1 MILKRLKAG
10 EVCSGKQLE
19 FEEEF
24 LTEVRKIIED
34 VRLKGYSSVLAFEN
48 KFSERKNN
56 KIYYSKDEL
65 KNSFETLEKSKQE
78 LLQRVAKRIGNFAQA
93 QKNCLTNLDIQ
104 TADSNLGHKIIP
116 VDSVCCY
123 APGGRYPLPSSVLM
137 TAVVAKVA
145 GVKRVV
151 VTSPQAS
158 CEILAASYLAGAD
171 CFYNLGGA
179 QAIAAF
185 AYGAGMIEPC
195 SMIVGPGN
203 KWVTAAKQLVSGV
216 VGIDMLAGPSE
227 LLVVADKSARADWIA
242 ADLLAQA
249 EHDSD
254 AKAMLISLEEDL
266 IQEVEKELTQQLA
279 NLSTAKVAG
288 KSLLEN
294 GFAVVVKNLEEAI
307 ELSDKIAPEHLQLM
321 LENAE
326 MKLEQFSSYG
336 SIFLGNYSAEVFGDY
351 GIGPNHV
358 LPTAGSAKFASGLS
372 VFNFLK
378 ARTFVYCKD
387 SANTKNILKDTAEFA
402 EIENLEGHKKAALIR
417 QI

>member
-1 MILKRLKAG
+1 MILKRLKVE
-10 EVCSGKQLE
+10 EVNIAESLE
-19 FEEEF
+19 FKEGF
-24 LTEVRKIIED
+24 LSEVRKIIED
-34 VRLKGYSSVLAFEN
+34 VKLNGYSAVLAYTK
-48 KFSERKNN
+48 KFSEIKDD
-56 KIYYSKDEL
+56 KIYYSREEL
-65 KNSFETLEKSKQE
+65 KNSFAALEKNKQG
-78 LLQRVAKRIGNFAQA
+78 LLQRVAKRIENFAQA
-93 QKNCLTNLDIQ
+93 QKDCLKDLEIK

-137 TAVVAKVA
+137 TALVAKVA

-151 VTSPQAS
+151 VTSPKAS
-158 CEILAASYLAGAD
+158 LETLAAAYLAGAD

-185 AYGAGMIEPC
+185 AYGAGTIESC

-203 KWVTAAKQLVSGV
+203 KWVTAAKQLVSAV
-216 VGIDMLAGPSE
+216 VGIDLLAGPSE
-227 LLVVADKSARADWIA
+227 LLVIADKSARADWIA

-254 AKAMLISLEEDL
+254 ARAMLISLDEDL
-266 IQEVEKELTQQLA
+266 IKDVEKELQEQLLT
-279 NLSTAKVAG
+279 LSTAAVA
-288 KSLLEN
+288 KQSLLEN
-294 GFAVVVKNLEEAI
+294 GFAVVLKSLEEAI
-307 ELSDKIAPEHLQLM
+307 ELSNKIAPEHLQLM
-321 LENAE
+321 LEDAE
-326 MKLEQFSSYG
+326 IKFAEFTNYG
-336 SIFLGNYSAEVFGDY
+336 SVFLGNYSAEVFGDY

-378 ARTFVYCKD
+378 ARTFICNKD
-387 SANTKNILKDTAEFA
+387 TLNTKGVLTDTAEFA

-417 QI
+417 QT